1 VTRVVIDPGVL
12 VSAFISPRK
21 AAPALLVDAFLDGH
35 FEMLVSPTLIAE
47 LTDVLGRE
55 KFATHAADGR
65 AAAFIA
71 VLLDRAEMAQDA
83 TPGSLKTADEDD
95 DYLIALAQA
104 YKADAVVSGDGHLL
118 DVASSGLP
126 VFTPREMA
134 DRLGLSPSSGV

>member
-35 FEMLVSPTLIAE
+35 FEMLVSPQLIAE

-55 KFATHAADGR
+55 KFTAHASDGR

-71 VLLDRAEMAQDA
+71 VLLDRAEMVTDA
-83 TPGSLKTADEDD
+83 AAASLKTADADD
-95 DYLIALAQA
+95 DYLIAVAQA
-104 YKADAVVSGDGHLL
+104 HKADAVVSGDGHLL
-118 DVASSGLP
+118 EVTSSDLP
-126 VFTPREMA
+126 VLTPREMA
-134 DRLGLSPSSGV
+134 DRLALSPPS

>member
-21 AAPALLVDAFLDGH
+21 AAPALLVDALLDGH
-35 FEMLVSPTLIAE
+35 FEMIVSPTLIAE

-55 KFATHAADGR
+55 KFAAHAAEGR

-71 VLLDRAEMAQDA
+71 VLLDRAEMVPDA
-83 TPGSLKTADEDD
+83 ASGSVKTADADD

-104 YKADAVVSGDGHLL
+104 RDVNAVVSGDGHLL
-118 DVASSGLP
+118 DVTSSGLQ
-126 VFTPREMA
+126 VLTPRALA
-134 DRLGLSPSSGV
+134 DRLGLSPAGSS

>member
-12 VSAFISPRK
+12 VSAFISTRK

-47 LTDVLGRE
+47 PTDVLGRD
-55 KFATHAADGR
+55 KFAAHAADGR

-71 VLLDRAEMAQDA
+71 VLLDRAEMVEDA
-83 TPGSLKTADEDD
+83 APGSLKTADEDD

-104 YKADAVVSGDGHLL
+104 HKADAVVSGDGHLL
-118 DVASSGLP
+118 DVTSSGLP
-126 VFTPREMA
+126 VLTPRALA
-134 DRLGLSPSSGV
+134 DRLGLSPAGSS

>member
-1 VTRVVIDPGVL
+1 MTRVVIDPGVL

-35 FEMLVSPTLIAE
+35 FEMLVSPELIAE

-71 VLLDRAEMAQDA
+71 VLLDRAEMVEDTA
-83 TPGSLKTADEDD
+83 PGSLETADADD
-95 DYLIALAQA
+95 DYLLALAQA
-104 YKADAVVSGDGHLL
+104 HDADAVVSGDRHLL
-118 DVASSGLP
+118 DVTSSDLP

-134 DRLGLSPSSGV
+134 DRLGLASSG

>member
-35 FEMLVSPTLIAE
+35 FEMLVSPELIAE

-55 KFATHAADGR
+55 KFAAHAADGR

-71 VLLDRAEMAQDA
+71 VLLDRAEMVPDA
-83 TPGSLKTADEDD
+83 APGSLKTADADD
-95 DYLIALAQA
+95 DYLVALSQA
-104 YKADAVVSGDGHLL
+104 HDVDAIVSGDGDLL
-118 DVASSGLP
+118 DVTSSDLP
-126 VFTPREMA
+126 VLTPREMA
-134 DRLGLSPSSGV
+134 DHLGLSPPS